1 MINSSID
8 SPNHRIYHTNK
19 NIEKKF
25 FFEFLPQKRGKH
37 GENLCSFNSSH
48 ILKIRQK
55 SSLDSI
61 LMINSS
67 IDSPNHRIYHTNKN
81 IEKKIFSNFCAKKG
95 VKMVK
100 ISVKKGVKMVKISV
114 TNFELKN

>member
-25 FFEFLPQKRGKH
+25 FFEFLPQKKGKH

-81 IEKKIFSNFCAKKG
+81 IEKKIFFEFLPQKRGKNSENLCQKG
-95 VKMVK
+95 
-100 ISVKKGVKMVKISV
+100 G
-114 TNFELKN
+114 KNGENLCH